1 MITRRPSKR
10 FIQARS
16 GIKFF
21 LIAEGFIFFS
31 SFMLYAACN
40 RSQKTRKYF
49 NDSPYFKF
57 VLDFYY
63 KIGALH
69 GNRRVEEYDKA
80 TWSNLG
86 K

>member
-1 MITRRPSKR
+1 MITKRPSKT
-10 FIQARS
+10 FNEART

-21 LIAEGFIFFS
+21 LIAEGVIFLS

-49 NDSPYFKF
+49 HDSPYFKF

-63 KIGALH
+63 KIGSLH
-69 GNRRVEEYDKA
+69 GNRAVEEYDAA
-80 TWSNLG
+80 TWS
-86 K
+86 KK